1 MNVRE
6 QEQAEEQAAFEHAFA
21 SATGTAVL
29 NPTAASA
36 DAAAGVDGEPG
47 AAQEGNADA
56 SANAAAQE
64 AGDADKGATDA
75 AGDQGGESSTGAPAA
90 EEDPVLLDGLKRSE
104 LRRLL
109 SNAADVDGLR
119 KQLDKAHGSIGD
131 LNRRLQ
137 QAVPVVSTVSSTGRQ
152 LPPELQQFEQDYPEF
167 AAYVKALGITPQQA
181 QEVAPPAEQSHT
193 EATGAQVSAQ
203 AGQDA
208 WVVELAV
215 MDRVHKGWREKVV
228 TPDFKLW
235 LARQPDDIRNTY
247 ESTMSADELGGI
259 VSKFDAES
267 AARETRQTQG
277 RNRLERALTPS
288 GNAPRPQA
296 APTEEEAM
304 RAAFAAT
311 IGRR

>member
-6 QEQAEEQAAFEHAFA
+6 QEQAEEQAAFEQAFA
-21 SATGTAVL
+21 SVSGIPAS
-29 NPTAASA
+29 PTVASN
-36 DAAAGVDGEPG
+36 DAAAGDAGGTGTAPEGNGETPANAPETSGAAPG
-47 AAQEGNADA
+47 ATEASGEQAGEKPAD
-56 SANAAAQE
+56 S
-64 AGDADKGATDA
+64 
-75 AGDQGGESSTGAPAA
+75 PAA

-109 SNAADVDGLR
+109 SNAADVDSLR

-137 QAVPVVSTVSSTGRQ
+137 QAVPVATPAPQQVRQ

-167 AAYVKALGITPQQA
+167 AAYVKALGITPQST
-181 QEVAPPAEQSHT
+181 QEAAPPAEQAHT
-193 EATGAQVSAQ
+193 EATGAQVPVQ

-208 WVVELAV
+208 WAVELAV

-235 LARQPDDIRNTY
+235 LARQPDDVRDTY
-247 ESTMSADELGGI
+247 ENTMSADELGGI
-259 VSKFDAES
+259 VSKYDTES

-296 APTEEEAM
+296 APTEDEAM

-311 IGRR
+311 MGRR

>member
-6 QEQAEEQAAFEHAFA
+6 QEQAEEQAAFEQAFA
-21 SATGTAVL
+21 SATGTAPDE
-29 NPTAASA
+29 PTAAST
-36 DAAAGVDGEPG
+36 DAAAGESGEAGTKPEGTAGAPANAPAPENGDPATG
-47 AAQEGNADA
+47 AAEANGAQAGEKPAD
-56 SANAAAQE
+56 
-64 AGDADKGATDA
+64 T
-75 AGDQGGESSTGAPAA
+75 PAA

-109 SNAADVDGLR
+109 SNAADVDSLR

-131 LNRRLQ
+131 LNRRVQ
-137 QAVPVVSTVSSTGRQ
+137 QALPAVSQARQ
-152 LPPELQQFEQDYPEF
+152 LPPELQQFEQDYPEV
-167 AAYVKALGITPQQA
+167 AAYVKALGITPQPTQD
-181 QEVAPPAEQSHT
+181 VAPPAEEAHT
-193 EATGAQVSAQ
+193 EATGAQVPAQ
-203 AGQDA
+203 AEQNA
-208 WVVELAV
+208 WEVELMV

-247 ESTMSADELGGI
+247 DTTVSADELGGI

-296 APTEEEAM
+296 ALTEDEAM

-311 IGRR
+311 MGRR

>member
-6 QEQAEEQAAFEHAFA
+6 QEQAEEQAAFEQAFA

-29 NPTAASA
+29 EPTAASA

-47 AAQEGNADA
+47 AAQEGNDDA

-64 AGDADKGATDA
+64 AGGANKGATDSS
-75 AGDQGGESSTGAPAA
+75 GDQGGEGPTGAPAA

-137 QAVPVVSTVSSTGRQ
+137 QAVPVVSTVPSTGRQ

-167 AAYVKALGITPQQA
+167 AAYVKALGIAPQQA

-203 AGQDA
+203 AVQNVWD
-208 WVVELAV
+208 VELAV